1 MLPPRFLSD
10 HFLTRSGSGLVL
22 LGVVLVGLVL
32 AACGAEAEDSPV
44 DAEPFASAVV
54 EQEQPPADFA
64 MSEVPNET
72 DAAEPGPAP
81 AETESEPSEPRLSA
95 AERRAIEVAAIL
107 DQAGIGV
114 ADPGQKTIVL
124 DPGHGGADAGG
135 ALNGVAEIS
144 SNLDFALRIEEILVA
159 NGFHVVLTRRDTGPS
174 ILAGG
179 GLDAEGQAA
188 TSPDAETPA
197 SSWRGT
203 QPDREAR
210 VELAEFIEADLFVS
224 IHSNGGPDP
233 SVNGVEVWYHP
244 TLLLDEANQR
254 LGSLILGRVIAELFA
269 YGYEASYLGLRD
281 DTCWRQFGNV
291 CRSLYVLSPPLR
303 LDRAELEARGID
315 PSEAGFRE
323 QQQVLYSRGTEMP
336 AVLVEL
342 LFVSN
347 ERDAA
352 VLRDFQGRQAIA
364 RGVAQGIIEFFRE
377 GEAGLNRNHG
387 DAPRRPGRRL
397 RIAEQL

>member
-1 MLPPRFLSD
+1 MGLPV
-10 HFLTRSGSGLVL
+10 LV
-22 LGVVLVGLVL
+22 GVVLVGLAL

-44 DAEPFASAVV
+44 ETAETILPAVV
-54 EQEQPPADFA
+54 EQEQPAADSA
-64 MSEVPNET
+64 ASEVPSET
-72 DAAEPGPAP
+72 DAAAP
-81 AETESEPSEPRLSA
+81 DPVVVETQAEPSEPRLSA

-107 DQAGIGV
+107 DQAGIG
-114 ADPGQKTIVL
+114 AAQPGQMTVVL

-174 ILAGG
+174 ILA
-179 GLDAEGQAA
+179 AQNPA
-188 TSPDAETPA
+188 SETPA
-197 SSWRGT
+197 SSFRST
-203 QPDREAR
+203 RPDREAR

-224 IHSNGGPDP
+224 IHSNGGPDS

-244 TLLLDEANQR
+244 TPLLDAANQR

-269 YGYEASYLGLRD
+269 YGYKASYLGLRD

-303 LDRAELEARGID
+303 LERAELEARGID
-315 PSEAGFRE
+315 PSEAGFRAN
-323 QQQVLYSRGTEMP
+323 QQVLYARGTEMP

-364 RGVAQGIIEFFRE
+364 RGVAQGIIEFFSE
-377 GEAGLNRNHG
+377 GEAG
-387 DAPRRPGRRL
+387 
-397 RIAEQL
+397 